1 MKKIIFAALTGMAA
15 LTAQAQPPKVPADA
29 GAVFGEKTV
38 NENTI
43 TVAELVTQMK
53 ASDKPA
59 PREVNLVGKVTEV
72 CQKEGCWIRVAS
84 PDGNMMVKMKDHKFL
99 VPVILHG
106 KSIVI
111 KGTAEMKVTPVEEL
125 QHLAED
131 AGKTKEEIAAIKT
144 PKKEITVQA
153 KGILV
158 L

>member
-1 MKKIIFAALTGMAA
+1 MKKIVCSLTLVMAA
-15 LTAQAQPPKVPADA
+15 LFSQAQPPKVPAEP
-29 GAVFGEKTV
+29 GTVFGEKTV

-43 TVAELVTQMK
+43 TVSDLVSQMK
-53 ASDKPA
+53 ASEKPA

-131 AGKTKEEIAAIKT
+131 AGKTKEEIAKITT